1 MRALI
6 CYRFAVDIFG
16 DNNPTTTILL
26 LHDAMGNR
34 QQLVY
39 TAEFLAE
46 QGYRVVSFDFPGLG
60 SKPNERLTMATAVA
74 ATKEMVERQCGGQ
87 VILCGF
93 GMGGYV
99 AMVFASQNLD
109 MVKGMILCN
118 TSFDF
123 SGFSGSIISNMM
135 GAVYKITPRKSLWS
149 LILTQHPTANR
160 EKVTRCYLKNVVDYD
175 RWSTCASLLS
185 EPHQGYFRE
194 ALRSFKGKV
203 IMIIG
208 DDDCKYAED
217 KFSAAMYDGRLAV
230 IKGGHE
236 LMAIDDITSNEFHQI
251 LDGFLE
257 TLNLKAPSS
266 PTAASSSTFQD
277 PFCFFLKPSESAQK
291 VKPHPNVTTFFFEN
305 PFPIDLQLNAVY
317 NKTTLELLPLTLRMF
332 E

>member
-1 MRALI
+1 V
-6 CYRFAVDIFG
+6 YG
-16 DNNPTTTILL
+16 ENNQSTTILL
-26 LHDAMGNR
+26 MHDAMGNR

-46 QGYRVVSFDFPGLG
+46 HGYRVVSFDFPGLG

-74 ATKEMVERQCGGQ
+74 ATKEVVERQCGGEA
-87 VILCGF
+87 VLVGF

-118 TSFDF
+118 TSFDL

-149 LILTQHPTANR
+149 LVLQQHPTANR

-175 RWSTCASLLS
+175 RWSTCAALLS
-185 EPHQGYFRE
+185 EPHQGFFRE

-217 KFSAAMYDGRLAV
+217 KFASVMYDGRLAV

-236 LMAIDDITSNEFHQI
+236 LMAIDDVTSTEFHEI

-257 TLNLKAPSS
+257 TLNIKSTSS
-266 PTAASSSTFQD
+266 SSTAASSSSVAAAAAAT
-277 PFCFFLKPSESAQK
+277 PAASSSNAGTASGSSSRPASAKVSSAKISSAKVSSAKASSPSSK
-291 VKPHPNVTTFFFEN
+291 
-305 PFPIDLQLNAVY
+305 
-317 NKTTLELLPLTLRMF
+317 LTGAKK
-332 E
+332 